1 MMKKRV
7 TPLSQLSHWHWFM
20 AGYPKYGGKGSVC
33 VGVGTGSDSM
43 IRVLTREGTLAI
55 SPCLSPRPNKTRDT
69 S

>member
-1 MMKKRV
+1 MTFYCEKTCHTIV
-7 TPLSQLSHWHWFM
+7 TIVTHGFM
-20 AGYPKYGGKGSVC
+20 AGYGGKGSVC

-55 SPCLSPRPNKTRDT
+55 SPWLSPRPNKTRDT